1 MGHHRSSAL
10 LDRLLVWSLAHP
22 IKPLHGVAAV
32 VAAVLVVSLIRV
44 FLITSVAPW
53 MLFIPAIVAAGLL
66 IGREAA
72 IIASLLSVIAA
83 SLTLGRLENPS
94 WMTVPQWLGTLLFL
108 CITLVLGL
116 VAAELRF
123 AFARQTQLAEE
134 NARTSQALRER
145 ESFLASILASS
156 TDCIEVVDLDGTI
169 RFMSEGG
176 LRTMQ
181 IDDPSAIVGRPWLDF
196 WSPSEREKAGVALAR
211 ALEGQSTQIIGQ
223 APTMTGTLR
232 WWDAAI
238 TPILGADQRTERILS
253 VSRDITP
260 SRADEAE
267 RRRLSR
273 IVETTTD
280 FIALADAAGTV
291 FFLNDAALE
300 LVGLERSVLGTIRL
314 EDFFAPEEGGLLQ
327 AELLRS
333 VESEGS
339 WSGER
344 LFRHFATGETIPVLC
359 TLFPVTASDGT
370 LIGYGT
376 VTRDY
381 RDQKRMEAQQKLLN
395 DELSHRLKNVLS
407 VVQSVAAQTL
417 RQADDLGSASQ
428 ALSARLVALGEATAV
443 LTASSWS
450 SAGLE
455 AMIHS
460 VLGHHGTIGERFR
473 LSGPPLTLRANGALA
488 FALALHE
495 LATNASKYGALSCE
509 SGHVSLSWSITEN
522 GPEARRLH
530 LVWQEI
536 GGPKVSPPSRRG
548 FGSTMIE
555 RSLQAYFEGETRL
568 DYHAD
573 GLIFEIDCPLDAAA
587 MLA

>member
-1 MGHHRSSAL
+1 MRQHRSSAW

-22 IKPLHGVAAV
+22 VKPLQGFAAIV
-32 VAAVLVVSLIRV
+32 VAVALVAVIRV
-44 FLITSVAPW
+44 YFVTSVAPW
-53 MLFIPAIVAAGLL
+53 MLFIPAVVAAGLL

-72 IIASLLSVIAA
+72 IFASLLSVITA
-83 SLTLGRLENPS
+83 SLTLGQASNPT
-94 WMTVPQWLGTLLFL
+94 WMTMPQWGGTLLFL
-108 CITLVLGL
+108 VITLVLGI
-116 VAAELRF
+116 VSAGLRN
-123 AFARQTQLAEE
+123 AFARHAKLAEDH
-134 NARTSQALRER
+134 ARTNEALRER

-156 TDCIEVVDLDGTI
+156 TDCIEVVDRDGTI

-181 IDDPSAIVGRPWLDF
+181 IDDPALVVGRPWLDF
-196 WSPSEREKAGVALAR
+196 WGTAEHDKARAALAR
-211 ALEGQSTQIIGQ
+211 ARDGGSSHFIGQ
-223 APTMTGTLR
+223 APTLDGTLR
-232 WWDAAI
+232 WWDAAV
-238 TPILGADQRTERILS
+238 TPIPGPNGRAERILS
-253 VSRDITP
+253 VSRDITL

-280 FIALADAAGTV
+280 FIGLADAGGTV
-291 FFLNDAALE
+291 FFLNDAALQ
-300 LVGLERSVLGTIRL
+300 LLGLDKSALGTIRL
-314 EDFFAPEEGGLLQ
+314 EDFFAPEQGGQSQEALLG
-327 AELLRS
+327 S
-333 VESEGS
+333 VAAEGS

-344 LFRHFATGETIPVLC
+344 LFRHAGTGEAIPVLC
-359 TLFPVTASDGT
+359 TLFPVTASDGS

-407 VVQSVAAQTL
+407 VVQSVASQTL
-417 RQADDLGSASQ
+417 RQADDLASANR
-428 ALSARLVALGEATAV
+428 ALSARLVALGEATSV

-455 AMIHS
+455 AMVQS
-460 VLGHHGTIGERFR
+460 VLGHHGTIGERIR

-495 LATNASKYGALSCE
+495 LATNASKYGALSTE
-509 SGHVSLSWSITEN
+509 SGYVSLHWSVSEES
-522 GPEARRLH
+522 EAAPRLH

-536 GGPKVSPPSRRG
+536 GGPPVSPPARRG

-555 RSLQAYFEGETRL
+555 RSLQAYFQGETRL
-568 DYHAD
+568 FYDVG
-573 GLIFEIDCPLDAAA
+573 GLRFEIDCPLDAAA
-587 MLA
+587 LQG